1 MTMPANNPTISVV
14 MAAYNGTAL
23 IAETL
28 DSLWAQTF
36 RDFELIVVDDCSTDN
51 TLDLLR
57 AVTDPRIRI
66 IAAERNSGPVRTR
79 NRAFA
84 EARGRYVAGLDQD
97 DICLPNRFERQVAY
111 LDAHPE
117 IALLG
122 GEALV
127 LQDGS
132 TRSGIRSPVTTPA
145 LIEWL
150 LWIEN
155 PLVWSSVMVRR
166 SALPSNEVTRPAMLY
181 AEDFDLYHRLM
192 RAGGGGIARIDEPVL
207 LYREHGGGLSKLH
220 ADTMQTNAAAILV
233 ETYGS
238 DRPGAAEDAALIV
251 DYLMRC
257 RTIPDRAT
265 LERLGRLM
273 GDLQRRFLATHAVD
287 KEDLRLIR
295 WETAVRWGRVLR
307 TGLKQGTIG
316 LLDVVRVRP
325 DHLGLGYLG
334 IEALLTSR
342 LLGTTR
348 SAMRRAA

>member
-1 MTMPANNPTISVV
+1 MTETPARPTISVI
-14 MAAYNGTAL
+14 MAAYNGSAL
-23 IAETL
+23 IGETL

-36 RDFELIVVDDCSTDN
+36 GDFELIVVDDCSTDN
-51 TLDLLR
+51 TLELLR
-57 AVTDPRIRI
+57 AVTDPRIRVI
-66 IAAERNSGPVRTR
+66 EGDRNGGPVRTR

-97 DICLPNRFERQVAY
+97 DICLPERFERQVAY

-117 IALLG
+117 IALVG

-155 PLVWSSVMVRR
+155 PLVWSSVMIRR
-166 SALPSNEVTRPAMLY
+166 SALPPGEFTRPAILY
-181 AEDFDLYHRLM
+181 AEDFDLYHRIA
-192 RAGGGGIARIDEPVL
+192 RSGGGIARVDEPVM
-207 LYREHGGGLSKLH
+207 LYREHGGGVSKTH
-220 ADTMQTNAAAILV
+220 ADAMQASATSVLA

-238 DRPGAAEDAALIV
+238 DRANAAEDAALIV
-251 DYLMRC
+251 DYLLRY

-265 LERLGRLM
+265 LERLGALI
-273 GDLQRRFLATHAVD
+273 GELQARFLQTHAVG

-295 WETAVRWGRVLR
+295 WETAIRWGRVLR
-307 TGLKQGTIG
+307 AGLKQGTIS
-316 LLDVVRVRP
+316 LLDAVRVRP

-334 IEALLTSR
+334 IEAVLASR
-342 LLGTTR
+342 LLGGAR
-348 SAMRRAA
+348 NAARRAA